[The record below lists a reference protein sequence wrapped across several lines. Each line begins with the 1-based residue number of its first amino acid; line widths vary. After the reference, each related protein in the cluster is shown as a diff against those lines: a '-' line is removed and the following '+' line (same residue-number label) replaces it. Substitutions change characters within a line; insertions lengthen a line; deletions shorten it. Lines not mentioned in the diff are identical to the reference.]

1 MLFFP
6 TILKLYLI
14 KQHGFLIIYNIIN
27 VFSVYFPV
35 TEKVND
41 SKWIRIPFPSQVVP
55 NTLFLIKLKVIL
67 MINQCEFWEITQKAF
82 KVLSNSDITKFY
94 FCVIFYMKFSQ
105 CFHLLKKKEQKQNR
119 CLTPFHCLQ
128 KSHSHRDIRNNW
140 ENLILLINKYISNK
154 NCLYLIIISKQI
166 KVHQQMPGARGN
178 GDREGRWGGT
188 EFQLRKEKHSGNGC
202 W

>member
-1 MLFFP
+1 MIIKKHYIRKDCFSKSGRPLTNSMLFFP

-41 SKWIRIPFPSQVVP
+41 SKWIRIPFPSQVVL

-82 KVLSNSDITKFY
+82 KVLSNSDIIKFY
-94 FCVIFYMKFSQ
+94 FCIIF
-105 CFHLLKKKEQKQNR
+105 
-119 CLTPFHCLQ
+119 
-128 KSHSHRDIRNNW
+128 I
-140 ENLILLINKYISNK
+140 
-154 NCLYLIIISKQI
+154 
-166 KVHQQMPGARGN
+166 
-178 GDREGRWGGT
+178 
-188 EFQLRKEKHSGNGC
+188 
-202 W
+202 